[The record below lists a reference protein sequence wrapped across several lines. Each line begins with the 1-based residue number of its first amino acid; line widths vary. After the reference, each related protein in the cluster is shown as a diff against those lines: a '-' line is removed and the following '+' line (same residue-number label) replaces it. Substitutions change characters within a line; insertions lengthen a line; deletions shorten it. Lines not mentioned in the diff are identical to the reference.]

1 MPQNIPKPQNKQK
14 RLLQLIS
21 ELNKITGPRSTY
33 KTQMYFYTLAM
44 NTWKQKFQTQLS
56 FILTQKLNYL
66 GLNLTRNVQDL
77 WAKNYKM
84 LMKETKEDLIKWW
97 DILCSWIGTLNTVK
111 MSVLPKWS
119 IDFMQFLSKS
129 QQDILHIYKRLF

>member
-33 KTQMYFYTLAM
+33 KTQLYFYTLAM

-84 LMKETKEDLIKWW
+84 LMKETKEDLIKW
-97 DILCSWIGTLNTVK
+97 
-111 MSVLPKWS
+111 
-119 IDFMQFLSKS
+119 
-129 QQDILHIYKRLF
+129 